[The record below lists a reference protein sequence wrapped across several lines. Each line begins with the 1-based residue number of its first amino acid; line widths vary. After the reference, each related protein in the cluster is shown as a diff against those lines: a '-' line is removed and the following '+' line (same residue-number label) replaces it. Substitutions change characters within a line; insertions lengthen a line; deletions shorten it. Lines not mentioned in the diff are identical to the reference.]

1 MKPAVPMRCWKAVG
15 DWASATWEQLAI
27 RWEAHKTAQLIRRD
41 IGLSDVRGIDGLIEL
56 VSSRRGK
63 PIDVLRIPL
72 PTKVSAF
79 CISTPALDFIV
90 VDSTASELTRLHA
103 TLHELGHFLLDA
115 DGQTEGSEEREP
127 LPADL
132 LEQLVPALN
141 PQVATNYFKRSH
153 NYDSYQ
159 ERRVEAFATVMLE
172 RHLDLRGDPD
182 VDGLASTFTHR
193 RTGV

>member
-1 MKPAVPMRCWKAVG
+1 MRSAARLRRWKVAG
-15 DWASATWEQLAI
+15 DWAVATSEQLAI
-27 RWEAHKTAQLIRRD
+27 RWETHKTAQLIRRD
-41 IGLSDVRGIDGLIEL
+41 IGLSDVRSMDGLIEL

-90 VDSTASELTRLHA
+90 VDSTASELTQLHA

-115 DGQTEGSEEREP
+115 DGQTEGLEEHEP
-127 LPADL
+127 LPTDL

-141 PQVATNYFKRSH
+141 PQAVTNYFKRSH
-153 NYDSYQ
+153 YDSKQ

-172 RHLDLRGDPD
+172 RHLALRGDTD